1 MILPTRDLSVYNLNP
16 NREDYEDIEE
26 YRQRR
31 ALNKII
37 LKEYKKGTMFWNSR
51 FQGTYIRKE
60 KKGQRDVGASQE

>member
-16 NREDYEDIEE
+16 NREDYEDMEE

-31 ALNKII
+31 ALNRII

-51 FQGTYIRKE
+51 FQGTYTLKE
-60 KKGQRDVGASQE
+60 RNKRRAN

>member
-16 NREDYEDIEE
+16 NREDYEDMEE

-37 LKEYKKGTMFWNSR
+37 LTEYKKGTMFWNSR
-51 FQGTYIRKE
+51 VRGTYTLRE
-60 KKGQRDVGASQE
+60 KRGQRDVGASQE